1 MNLPRPLV
9 LAVDDDPDNLEL
21 ISQLLALIK
30 CSFTTAA
37 NGHTAIVMAQT
48 HQPDLILLDI
58 MLPDLN
64 GLEVISRLKQDDKT
78 MAIPI
83 IAVTAMAREQDR
95 NSFLMSGCIECVTKP
110 YILDELEMIIHH
122 YLF

>member
-9 LAVDDDPDNLEL
+9 LAVDDDLDNLEL
-21 ISQLLALIK
+21 ISQVLALIK
-30 CSFTTAA
+30 CSFLIAA

-78 MAIPI
+78 RAIPI

-95 NSFLMSGCIECVTKP
+95 NTFLMSGCIECVTKP
-110 YILDELEMIIHH
+110 YMLDEVEMIIHR

>member
-9 LAVDDDPDNLEL
+9 LAVDDDLDNLEL
-21 ISQLLALIK
+21 ISQVLALIE
-30 CSFTTAA
+30 CSFITAA

-78 MAIPI
+78 MVIPI

-95 NSFLMSGCIECVTKP
+95 NSFLRSGCIECVIKP
-110 YILDELEMIIHH
+110 YMVDELETIIHH